1 VGDWKLGW
9 NHGERFVNT
18 GAQDGLSFRRR
29 IAHPL
34 LLTLYDYWLARR
46 GDQIAM
52 LRADLDPIEIPHLL
66 PNLIL
71 SDVGDGGR
79 AIRYRVVGTEIVTA
93 HGSDYTGKT
102 IEELT
107 TGSTVAF
114 TQTLY
119 SIIVSQ
125 GMPVYSEG
133 NFRWA
138 GKEHRW
144 TKRLHLPLS
153 HDGKIIDMV
162 LAGQVF
168 EERAPEGD
176 EVFQPATPAELEF
189 DLTEQRRR

>member
-1 VGDWKLGW
+1 MS
-9 NHGERFVNT
+9 
-18 GAQDGLSFRRR
+18 AQDGTSFRRR

-34 LLTLYDYWLARR
+34 LVTLYDYWLVRR
-46 GDQIAM
+46 GDRIAM
-52 LRADLDPIEIPHLL
+52 SRADLDPVEIPRLL

-79 AIRYRVVGTEIVTA
+79 TIRYRLVGTEIVTA
-93 HGSDYTGKT
+93 HGYDYTGKT

-107 TGSTVAF
+107 TGSTVSF

-119 SIIVSQ
+119 GIIVGQ
-125 GMPVYSEG
+125 GVPVYSEG

-144 TKRLHLPLS
+144 TRRLHLPLS
-153 HDGKIIDMV
+153 RDGQTIDMV

-168 EERAPEGD
+168 EERAPGGD
-176 EVFQPATPAELEF
+176 EIFLPATPAELAA
-189 DLTEQRRR
+189 DR